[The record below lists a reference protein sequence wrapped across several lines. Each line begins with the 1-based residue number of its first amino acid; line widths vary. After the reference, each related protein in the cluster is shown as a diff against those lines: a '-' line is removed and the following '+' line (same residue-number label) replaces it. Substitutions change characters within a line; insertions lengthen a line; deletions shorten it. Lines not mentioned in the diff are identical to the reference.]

1 VNNEIRIEIVFADAD
16 TQILKEITLPEGAT
30 VENAVAASGLQSA
43 FPGYDLGQLPVGV
56 WGKIVSPDHRLRS
69 GDRVEVYRELE
80 MDPMA
85 ARRIRALAPDPG
97 PSESH

>member
-1 VNNEIRIEIVFADAD
+1 VSNEIRIEIVFADAD
-16 TQILKEITLPEGAT
+16 TQCLKELTLPGGST
-30 VENAVAASGLQSA
+30 VENAVTASGLQSA
-43 FPGYDLGQLPVGV
+43 FPGYDFGELPVGV
-56 WGKIVSPDHRLRS
+56 WGKIVSPDRQLRS

-80 MDPMA
+80 MDPME